1 MSSPV
6 KGFARAIIVITTV
19 SAAIM
24 ELIDTSIVNVALAQ
38 ISGNLGATIEDT
50 SWVITSYAIANVI
63 IIPLTGFF
71 ARLFGRKRY
80 YIASILIFT
89 AASYMCGQSGSL
101 LTLVLWRFIQGIGGG
116 ALLSTSQGILF
127 DAFEPEK
134 RAIAGGMF
142 GMGIVLGPTIGPILG
157 GIIVDNY
164 SWPLI
169 FNINIPFGIVAT
181 LLTLRFIEETEEEKN
196 PNREK
201 PKIDFIGIAL
211 LAVGIGCLQYV
222 LERGQSDD
230 WFSDR
235 TILVLT
241 IVSAIGLISFVYRQ
255 LTAHAPMIQLSL
267 LKSRNLAASNIL
279 TFAVGFGLFGSVFIF
294 PVLVQ
299 RVLGYTPTDAGLGLV
314 PSAMVA
320 IFVMPI
326 IGKTVSSG
334 TPPLVYVII
343 GFTFFILH
351 GYTSSLANLDAGLP
365 FFFWPQIFRGL
376 GTACLMVPL
385 INQAVV
391 GLTPQQMPSGIALT
405 NMIRQLGGAFGIAV
419 MNTFVTNR
427 VATHRNDLV
436 SNLQINDPE
445 AIQRLGQYK
454 AGAIQGGMNALSSTE
469 ASYRILDL
477 TVMKQSYLQAYLE
490 GFMLISLFFICAIPF
505 LFMLKTKKMDKAT
518 LQKVQEESH

>member
-1 MSSPV
+1 MATPV
-6 KGFARAIIVITTV
+6 YGFARAIIVITTV

-24 ELIDTSIVNVALAQ
+24 ELIDTSIVNVALSQ

-50 SWVITSYAIANVI
+50 AWVITSYAIANVI

-71 ARLFGRKRY
+71 AKLFGRKRY
-80 YIASILIFT
+80 YIGSIILFT
-89 AASYMCGQSGSL
+89 IASYMCGQSGSL
-101 LTLVLWRFIQGIGGG
+101 EILVLWRFIQGIGGG

-134 RAIAGGMF
+134 RAIAGGLF

-157 GIIVDNY
+157 GVIVDNY

-169 FNINIPFGIVAT
+169 FNINIPVGIVAT
-181 LLTLRFIEETEEEKN
+181 VLTLTFVEETDEEKN
-196 PNREK
+196 PNRVK

-211 LAVGIGCLQYV
+211 LAMGVGSLQFV
-222 LERGQSDD
+222 LERGQTDD
-230 WFSDR
+230 WFDDR
-235 TILVLT
+235 NIVIVTIL
-241 IVSAIGLISFVYRQ
+241 AGIGLISFVYRE
-255 LTAHAPMIQLSL
+255 LTAENPMIQLSL
-267 LKSRNLAASNIL
+267 LKNRNLAASNIL

-299 RVLGYTPTDAGLGLV
+299 RVLGYTPTDAGFGLV

-320 IFVMPI
+320 ILVMPI

-334 TPPLVYVII
+334 TPPLFFVII

-351 GYTSSLANLDAGLP
+351 GYSSSLANPDAGLS

-419 MNTFVTNR
+419 MNTYITNR
-427 VATHRNDLV
+427 YATHRNDLV
-436 SNLQINDPE
+436 SNLQLNDPDLM
-445 AIQRLGQYK
+445 QRLAQYK
-454 AGAIQGGMNALSSTE
+454 AGAIQGGVNLMSSTE
-469 ASYRILDL
+469 ASYRILEL
-477 TVMKQSYLQAYLE
+477 AVTKQSYLQAYLD
-490 GFMLISLFFICAIPF
+490 GFILISIFFICAIPF
-505 LFMLKTKKMDKAT
+505 LFLLKTEKLDKT
-518 LQKVQEESH
+518 KLQKVQEESH